1 MALIDS
7 SFGNDEFTAL
17 MNEEQNYSRLK
28 KQNQR
33 KRRSTN

>member
-7 SFGNDEFTAL
+7 GIGNDECTVL
-17 MNEEQNYSRLK
+17 INEEQNYSRLK
-28 KQNQR
+28 NQNQR